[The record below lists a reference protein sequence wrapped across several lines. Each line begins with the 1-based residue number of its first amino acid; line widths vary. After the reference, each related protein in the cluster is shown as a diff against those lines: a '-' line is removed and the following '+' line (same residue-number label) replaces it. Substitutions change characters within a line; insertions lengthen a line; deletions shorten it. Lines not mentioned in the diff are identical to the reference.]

1 MAIGLIM
8 NRLEL
13 PAPPAPQ
20 PIFPLPPAPRT
31 GPAQPT
37 DPVTRGPRHALVSVA
52 IGLALVLITGIGGVV
67 ASHPSKG
74 ASRPLFGGERSH
86 AFIGRSADG
95 EPYRW
100 DPCSTIHYQ
109 VDLGQMDDRVLD
121 DVNEAVRRIS
131 RASGLALEFDGIVHV
146 SVNDLVS
153 SGDFVTA
160 TTAGLHW
167 SPVLIA
173 FRSRSAMRALGVR
186 GAYGVA
192 MPVTTRFDAE
202 QFVSGVVVINAS
214 AGLEDG
220 FDRAPSMG
228 TVLQHELGH
237 AVGLGHILDPFQL
250 MSPVPVVTDW
260 GRGDLAG
267 LEELGDAPCLDVP
280 TAEYQAAIFPAP

>member
-1 MAIGLIM
+1 M

-13 PAPPAPQ
+13 PPPPTSQPYLPFPPAPSTWSGR
-20 PIFPLPPAPRT
+20 PPAPPGR
-31 GPAQPT
+31 
-37 DPVTRGPRHALVSVA
+37 RRRRALLTVA
-52 IGLALVLITGIGGVV
+52 IGLVLVLITGIGAVS
-67 ASHPSKG
+67 ASHPSTRDPG
-74 ASRPLFGGERSH
+74 PLFGGERAH

-109 VDLGQMDDRVLD
+109 VDLGPLDDRVLA
-121 DVNEAVRRIS
+121 DVNEAVGRVNQ
-131 RASGLALEFDGIVHV
+131 ASGLAFEFDGFVHV
-146 SVNDLVS
+146 TVNDLVN
-153 SGDFVTA
+153 SGDFVTT

-173 FRSRSAMRALGVR
+173 FRSRSAMRAMDLQR
-186 GAYGVA
+186 AYGAA
-192 MPVTTRFDAE
+192 MPVTTRFDPE

-220 FDRAPSMG
+220 FERAPSLG

-250 MSPVPVVTDW
+250 MSPMPIVTDW
-260 GRGDLAG
+260 GKGDLAG
-267 LEELGDAPCLDVP
+267 LQELGEGPCLDVP
-280 TAEYQAAIFPAP
+280 TAEVQAAIVPVP

>member
-1 MAIGLIM
+1 M
-8 NRLEL
+8 NRLEP
-13 PAPPAPQ
+13 PAPPASQ
-20 PIFPLPPAPRT
+20 PYFPLPPAPWT
-31 GPAQPT
+31 APAQPA
-37 DPVTRGPRHALVSVA
+37 DPVTRRPTHALVSVV
-52 IGLALVLITGIGGVV
+52 IGLVLVLITGIGAVI

-74 ASRPLFGGERSH
+74 DPRPLIGGERSH

-100 DPCSTIHYQ
+100 DPCSTIRYQ

-131 RASGLALEFDGIVHV
+131 RPSGLAFEFDGVVHV
-146 SVNDLVS
+146 SVNDLVG

-160 TTAGLHW
+160 TTAGLDW

-173 FRSRSAMRALGVR
+173 FRSRSAMRVLGVPR
-186 GAYGVA
+186 AFGVA

-220 FDRAPSMG
+220 FDRAPSVG

-237 AVGLGHILDPFQL
+237 AVGLRHILDPFQL

-267 LEELGDAPCLDVP
+267 LEELGRGPCLDVP
-280 TAEYQAAIFPAP
+280 TAEYQAAIVPAP

>member
-1 MAIGLIM
+1 MD
-8 NRLEL
+8 RLEL
-13 PAPPAPQ
+13 PPPPTSQAYLP
-20 PIFPLPPAPRT
+20 FPPAPRT
-31 GPAQPT
+31 WSDPPPAPWG
-37 DPVTRGPRHALVSVA
+37 RRHGRAFLTVA
-52 IGLALVLITGIGGVV
+52 IGLVLVLITGIGAVG
-67 ASHPSKG
+67 ASHPSERDSDSG
-74 ASRPLFGGERSH
+74 PVFGGERAH

-100 DPCSTIHYQ
+100 DPCSPIHYR
-109 VDLGQMDDRVLD
+109 VDLGPVDGRVLA
-121 DVNEAVRRIS
+121 DVQEAVRRVN
-131 RASGLALEFDGIVHV
+131 RASGLAFEFDGLVHV
-146 SVNDLVS
+146 SVNDLFA
-153 SGDFVTA
+153 SGDFVTI

-167 SPVLIA
+167 SPLLIA
-173 FRSRSAMRALGVR
+173 FRSRSAMRALDLQR
-186 GAYGVA
+186 AYGAA

-267 LEELGDAPCLDVP
+267 LEELGEGPCLDVP
-280 TAEYQAAIFPAP
+280 TAEVHAAVFPAP

>member
-1 MAIGLIM
+1 M

-13 PAPPAPQ
+13 PAPPAPHPPFF
-20 PIFPLPPAPRT
+20 PIPPAPRT
-31 GPAQPT
+31 APAHPT
-37 DPVTRGPRHALVSVA
+37 YPVTRRPARALVSVA
-52 IGLALVLITGIGGVV
+52 IGLVLVLIIGIGAVI

-74 ASRPLFGGERSH
+74 DPRPLFGGERSH
-86 AFIGRSADG
+86 AFIGRSAEG
-95 EPYRW
+95 EPFRW

-109 VDLGQMDDRVLD
+109 VDRGQMDDRVLD
-121 DVNEAVRRIS
+121 DVKEAVRRIS
-131 RASGLALEFDGIVHV
+131 QASGLAFEFDGFVHV

-153 SGDFVTA
+153 SEDFVTN

-173 FRSRSAMRALGVR
+173 FRSRSEMRVLGVPDALGFAV
-186 GAYGVA
+186 
-192 MPVTTRFDAE
+192 PVTTRFDAD

-220 FDRAPSMG
+220 FDGAPSVG

-250 MSPVPVVTDW
+250 MSPLPLVTDW
-260 GRGDLAG
+260 GTGDLAG
-267 LEELGDAPCLDVP
+267 LEELGEGPCLDVP
-280 TAEYQAAIFPAP
+280 TAEYQAATFPRP

>member
-1 MAIGLIM
+1 M

-13 PAPPAPQ
+13 PAPPTSQ
-20 PIFPLPPAPRT
+20 SYFPVPPAPPT
-31 GPAQPT
+31 WSNPPPAGPGRRRRRAFLT
-37 DPVTRGPRHALVSVA
+37 VAL
-52 IGLALVLITGIGGVV
+52 GLVLILLSGVARLV
-67 ASHPSKG
+67 ASET
-74 ASRPLFGGERSH
+74 SRSDPGPLFGGARSH

-100 DPCSTIHYQ
+100 DHCSTIHYQ

-131 RASGLALEFDGIVHV
+131 RPSGLAFEFDGVVHE
-146 SVNDLVS
+146 SVNDLVD

-173 FRSRSAMRALGVR
+173 FRSRSAMRALGVPR
-186 GAYGVA
+186 ALGVA
-192 MPVTTRFDAE
+192 MPITTRLDAD

-214 AGLEDG
+214 VGLEDG

-237 AVGLGHILDPFQL
+237 VVGLGHILDPFQL
-250 MSPVPVVTDW
+250 MSPMPIVTDW
-260 GRGDLAG
+260 GTGERAG
-267 LEELGDAPCLDVP
+267 LKELGEGPCLEVP
-280 TAEYQAAIFPAP
+280 TAELQAAIVPVP

>member
-1 MAIGLIM
+1 M

-13 PAPPAPQ
+13 PAPPAPHSPFF
-20 PIFPLPPAPRT
+20 PIPPAPRT
-31 GPAQPT
+31 APAHPT
-37 DPVTRGPRHALVSVA
+37 YRVTRRPARALVSVA
-52 IGLALVLITGIGGVV
+52 IGLVLVLIIGIGAVI

-74 ASRPLFGGERSH
+74 DPRPLFGGERSH
-86 AFIGRSADG
+86 AFIGRSAEG
-95 EPYRW
+95 EPFRW

-121 DVNEAVRRIS
+121 DVKEAVRRIS
-131 RASGLALEFDGIVHV
+131 QASGLAFEFDGVV
-146 SVNDLVS
+146 QMSVGDLVG
-153 SGDFVTA
+153 SGDFVTT

-173 FRSRSAMRALGVR
+173 FRSRSTMRALDAA

-192 MPVTTRFDAE
+192 IPVTTRFDAE
-202 QFVSGVVVINAS
+202 QFVSAAVVINAS

-220 FDRAPSMG
+220 FDRAPSVG

-237 AVGLGHILDPFQL
+237 VVGLGHILDPFQL

-260 GRGDLAG
+260 GTGDLAG
-267 LEELGDAPCLDVP
+267 LEELGEGPCLDVP

>member
-1 MAIGLIM
+1 MD
-8 NRLEL
+8 RLEL
-13 PAPPAPQ
+13 PPPPTSQ
-20 PIFPLPPAPRT
+20 SYLPFPPAPRT
-31 GPAQPT
+31 WSDPPPAPWG
-37 DPVTRGPRHALVSVA
+37 RRHGRAFLTVA
-52 IGLALVLITGIGGVV
+52 IGLVLVLITGIGAVG
-67 ASHPSKG
+67 ASHPSERDSDSG
-74 ASRPLFGGERSH
+74 PVFGGERAHS
-86 AFIGRSADG
+86 FIGRSADG

-100 DPCSTIHYQ
+100 DPCSPIHYQ
-109 VDLGQMDDRVLD
+109 VDLGPVDDRVLA
-121 DVNEAVRRIS
+121 DVQEAVRRVN
-131 RASGLALEFDGIVHV
+131 RASGLAFEFDGFVHV
-146 SVNDLVS
+146 SVNDLFA
-153 SGDFVTA
+153 SGDFVTI

-167 SPVLIA
+167 SPLLIA
-173 FRSRSAMRALGVR
+173 FRSRSAMRALDLQR
-186 GAYGVA
+186 AYGAA

-267 LEELGDAPCLDVP
+267 LEELGEGPCLDVP
-280 TAEYQAAIFPAP
+280 TAEVHAAVFPAP

>member
-1 MAIGLIM
+1 M

-13 PAPPAPQ
+13 PPPPTSRPYLPFPPAPSTWSGQ
-20 PIFPLPPAPRT
+20 PSAPP
-31 GPAQPT
+31 G
-37 DPVTRGPRHALVSVA
+37 RGRRRALLTVA
-52 IGLALVLITGIGGVV
+52 IGLVLALITGIGAVS
-67 ASHPSKG
+67 ASHPETKDRG
-74 ASRPLFGGERSH
+74 PLFGGERAY

-109 VDLGQMDDRVLD
+109 VDLGPLDDRVLA
-121 DVNEAVRRIS
+121 DVYQAVRRVN
-131 RASGLALEFDGIVHV
+131 RASGLAFEFDGFVHV
-146 SVNDLVS
+146 AVNDLIT
-153 SGDFVTA
+153 SGDFVTT

-173 FRSRSAMRALGVR
+173 FRARSAMRAMDLQR
-186 GAYGVA
+186 AYGAA
-192 MPVTTRFDAE
+192 MPVTTRFDPA

-220 FDRAPSMG
+220 FDRAPSLG

-250 MSPVPVVTDW
+250 MSPMPIVTDW
-260 GRGDLAG
+260 GKGDLAG
-267 LEELGDAPCLDVP
+267 LQELGEGPCLDVP
-280 TAEYQAAIFPAP
+280 TAEVQAAIVPVP

>member
-1 MAIGLIM
+1 M

-13 PAPPAPQ
+13 PAPPTSQ
-20 PIFPLPPAPRT
+20 PNFPLPPAPRT
-31 GPAQPT
+31 APARPT
-37 DPVTRGPRHALVSVA
+37 APITRRATHTLISVA
-52 IGLALVLITGIGGVV
+52 IGLVLVLVTGIGAVI

-74 ASRPLFGGERSH
+74 DPRPLFGGERSH

-121 DVNEAVRRIS
+121 DVKEAVRRIS
-131 RASGLALEFDGIVHV
+131 VASGLAFEFDGVVHV

-173 FRSRSAMRALGVR
+173 FRSRSAMRLLGVR
-186 GAYGVA
+186 RAFGVA
-192 MPVTTRFDAE
+192 MPVTTQFDAE

-220 FDRAPSMG
+220 FDRAPSVG

-237 AVGLGHILDPFQL
+237 AVGLGHIFDPFQL

-260 GRGDLAG
+260 GTGDLAG
-267 LEELGDAPCLDVP
+267 LEELGKGPCLDIP
-280 TAEYQAAIFPAP
+280 TAEYQAAILAAP

>member
-1 MAIGLIM
+1 M

-13 PAPPAPQ
+13 PAPPTSQ

-31 GPAQPT
+31 APAQPM
-37 DPVTRGPRHALVSVA
+37 DPVTRRPRHALASVA
-52 IGLALVLITGIGGVV
+52 IGLALVLITGIGAVV

-109 VDLGQMDDRVLD
+109 VDLGRMDDRVLD

-131 RASGLALEFDGIVHV
+131 RASGLALEFDGVVHV
-146 SVNDLVS
+146 SVNDLVG

-173 FRSRSAMRALGVR
+173 FRSRSAMRVLGVR

-192 MPVTTRFDAE
+192 MPVTTRFDAD
-202 QFVSGVVVINAS
+202 QFVSGVVMINAS

-267 LEELGDAPCLDVP
+267 LEELGDGPCLDVP
-280 TAEYQAAIFPAP
+280 TAEYQAAIFPSP

>member
-1 MAIGLIM
+1 
-8 NRLEL
+8 
-13 PAPPAPQ
+13 
-20 PIFPLPPAPRT
+20 
-31 GPAQPT
+31 
-37 DPVTRGPRHALVSVA
+37 
-52 IGLALVLITGIGGVV
+52 
-67 ASHPSKG
+67 
-74 ASRPLFGGERSH
+74 
-86 AFIGRSADG
+86 
-95 EPYRW
+95 
-100 DPCSTIHYQ
+100 
-109 VDLGQMDDRVLD
+109 MDDRVLD

-131 RASGLALEFDGIVHV
+131 RASGLALEFDGVVHV

-250 MSPVPVVTDW
+250 MSPVPLVTDW
-260 GRGDLAG
+260 GTGDLAG
-267 LEELGDAPCLDVP
+267 LEELGEGPCLDVP
-280 TAEYQAAIFPAP
+280 TAEYQAATVPRS

>member
-1 MAIGLIM
+1 M

-13 PAPPAPQ
+13 PAPPASQ
-20 PIFPLPPAPRT
+20 PNFPLPPAPWT
-31 GPAQPT
+31 APAQPT
-37 DPVTRGPRHALVSVA
+37 NPVTRGPRHALVSVA
-52 IGLALVLITGIGGVV
+52 IGLALVLITGIGAVV

-74 ASRPLFGGERSH
+74 DPRPLFGGERSH

-131 RASGLALEFDGIVHV
+131 RASGLAFEFDGVVHE
-146 SVNDLVS
+146 SVNDLVG

-160 TTAGLHW
+160 TTVGLHW

-173 FRSRSAMRALGVR
+173 FRSGSAMRALGIR
-186 GAYGVA
+186 RAYGVA
-192 MPVTTRFDAE
+192 MPVTTRFDAD

-220 FDRAPSMG
+220 FDRAPSVG

-250 MSPVPVVTDW
+250 MSPMPVVTDW
-260 GRGDLAG
+260 GTGDLAG
-267 LEELGDAPCLDVP
+267 LEELGDGPCLDVP
-280 TAEYQAAIFPAP
+280 TAEVQAAIVAVP

>member
-1 MAIGLIM
+1 M

-13 PAPPAPQ
+13 PAPPTSQ
-20 PIFPLPPAPRT
+20 PHLSLPPAPWT
-31 GPAQPT
+31 APARPT
-37 DPVTRGPRHALVSVA
+37 DPLTRRPKHAWVSVA
-52 IGLALVLITGIGGVV
+52 IGLALVLITGIGAVV

-74 ASRPLFGGERSH
+74 DPRPLFGGERSH

-109 VDLGQMDDRVLD
+109 VDIGQMDDRVLD
-121 DVNEAVRRIS
+121 DVTQAVRRIS
-131 RASGLALEFDGIVHV
+131 RASGLAFEFDGVVHV
-146 SVNDLVS
+146 SVNDLLGS
-153 SGDFVTA
+153 DFVTA

-173 FRSRSAMRALGVR
+173 FRSRSAMRVLGVR

-202 QFVSGVVVINAS
+202 QFVSGIVVINAS

-220 FDRAPSMG
+220 FDRAPSVG

-267 LEELGDAPCLDVP
+267 LEELGDGPCLDVP
-280 TAEYQAAIFPAP
+280 TAEYQAAIFPAA

>member
-1 MAIGLIM
+1 M

-13 PAPPAPQ
+13 PAPPTSQ
-20 PIFPLPPAPRT
+20 NFPFPPAPWT
-31 GPAQPT
+31 APARPT
-37 DPVTRGPRHALVSVA
+37 EPVTRRPKQALVSVA
-52 IGLALVLITGIGGVV
+52 IGLALVLITGIGAVV

-74 ASRPLFGGERSH
+74 DPRPLFGGERSH

-109 VDLGQMDDRVLD
+109 VDIGQMDDRVLD
-121 DVNEAVRRIS
+121 DVTQAVRRIS
-131 RASGLALEFDGIVHV
+131 RASGLAFEFDGVVHV
-146 SVNDLVS
+146 SVNDLLGS
-153 SGDFVTA
+153 DFVTA

-173 FRSRSAMRALGVR
+173 FRSRSAMRVLGVR

-202 QFVSGVVVINAS
+202 QFVSGIVVINAS

-220 FDRAPSMG
+220 FDRAPSVG

-267 LEELGDAPCLDVP
+267 LEELGDGPCLDVP
-280 TAEYQAAIFPAP
+280 TAEYQAAIFPAA

>member
-1 MAIGLIM
+1 M

-13 PAPPAPQ
+13 PPPPTSQ
-20 PIFPLPPAPRT
+20 PPFFPIPPAPRT
-31 GPAQPT
+31 DPAQPAN
-37 DPVTRGPRHALVSVA
+37 PVIRRPMHALVSVA
-52 IGLALVLITGIGGVV
+52 IGLVLVFITGIGAVN

-74 ASRPLFGGERSH
+74 DPRPLFGGERSH

-121 DVNEAVRRIS
+121 DVNEAVRRINE
-131 RASGLALEFDGIVHV
+131 ASGLGFEFDGFVHV

-167 SPVLIA
+167 SPVVIA
-173 FRSRSAMRALGVR
+173 FRSRSAMRVLGVR
-186 GAYGVA
+186 QALGVA

-214 AGLEDG
+214 AGLKDG
-220 FDRAPSMG
+220 FDRAPSLG

-260 GRGDLAG
+260 GTGDRAG
-267 LEELGDAPCLDVP
+267 LEELGEGPCLDVP